1 MKYAFM
7 TFSTPE
13 LELERVLALAS
24 ELGYDAVEARV
35 SSGHKHAIEPDAS
48 AKTRQDARRAIEKSG
63 VPICCVATSC
73 QFADPATA
81 QENMEQALRCID
93 LAADVGSSRIRVFG
107 GQLPQGMSREE
118 AMEQV
123 AGALGKLADQA
134 RQRGVTVCMETH
146 DDWCN
151 PAHVA
156 QVMKRVNAPTIAVNW
171 DIMHPVRRG
180 GATMDGAFQTLK
192 PWIRHCH
199 FHDGTATEPYH
210 LTRIGE
216 GVIDHS
222 RAVKL
227 LQGMR
232 YDGYLSGEWID
243 FGPYEDYLAGELAT
257 MKGYE
262 R

>member
-1 MKYAFM
+1 VKYAFM

-13 LELERVLALAS
+13 LDLERVLALAR
-24 ELGYDAVEARV
+24 ELGYDAIEARV
-35 SSGHKHAIEPDAS
+35 SSGHKHGIEPDAP
-48 AKTRQDARRAIEKSG
+48 AKKRQDARRAIEKSS

-73 QFADPATA
+73 RFADPATA
-81 QENMEQALRCID
+81 QENVEQALRCID

-118 AMEQV
+118 AVEQV
-123 AGALGKLADQA
+123 AGALGKLADRA

-156 QVMKRVNAPTIAVNW
+156 QVMKRVNAPAIAVNW
-171 DIMHPVRRG
+171 DIMHPIRRG
-180 GATMDGAFQTLK
+180 GATMDSAFQTLK
-192 PWIRHCH
+192 PWILHCH
-199 FHDGTATEPYH
+199 FHDGTATEPHH

-216 GVIDHS
+216 GVIDHKQ
-222 RAVKL
+222 AVKL

-232 YDGYLSGEWID
+232 YDGYLSGEWIN

-257 MKGYE
+257 MKSYE
-262 R
+262 K